1 MLNNTTSVILDP
13 FYMDVYEWSKHAT
26 SIFLSVSF
34 LLGLPGNILV
44 VTVHCHIKGKTVTD
58 WMIFYIAICDI
69 ISLVNAPLYY
79 LQFEGIWAL
88 GFPNILCKLHY
99 FNVNSIAMASYVCCA
114 CTALERYYKVV
125 HSKEVFSITQAK
137 YMWIP
142 IFPVCFG
149 LGSLSLF
156 AVNNNGNGNCMYD
169 MEVRFLSTIN
179 YIVML
184 FIAILSSIVM
194 TFCYIGTGVFLL
206 KKVRETIKYGPS
218 TSFKKSHRNT
228 IQTTKI
234 LATVTIV
241 FLFSANVPYV
251 IGVLFSS
258 NRPTTEP
265 MMTIML
271 VLAVMFF
278 INNFINPFL
287 YMAMSGIFR
296 QRTKKLFQKCC
307 CCCSDNSRSRN
318 GRQTETS
325 SNVMCITY

>member
-1 MLNNTTSVILDP
+1 MLNNTTSIVLDP
-13 FYMDVYEWSKHAT
+13 FYMNVYDWSKHAT
-26 SIFLSVSF
+26 AIFLSVSF
-34 LLGLPGNILV
+34 LLGMPGNILV

-69 ISLVNAPLYY
+69 ISLVNAPLYF
-79 LQFEGIWAL
+79 LQFEGFWSL

-114 CTALERYYKVV
+114 CTALERYCKVV

-142 IFPVCFG
+142 IFPICFG

-184 FIAILSSIVM
+184 LIAILSSIVM

-258 NRPTTEP
+258 NRPTSEP

-296 QRTKKLFQKCC
+296 RRTKKLFQRCC
-307 CCCSDNSRSRN
+307 CGSGENSRPI
-318 GRQTETS
+318 ETS
-325 SNVMCITY
+325 SSVMSITS

>member
-1 MLNNTTSVILDP
+1 MLNNTTSIVLDP
-13 FYMDVYEWSKHAT
+13 FYLNVYDWTKHAT
-26 SIFLSVSF
+26 AIFLSVSF
-34 LLGLPGNILV
+34 LLGMPGNILV
-44 VTVHCHIKGKTVTD
+44 VTVHYHVKGKTVTD

-69 ISLVNAPLYY
+69 LSLSNAPLYFV
-79 LQFEGIWAL
+79 QFEGFWSM

-99 FNVNSIAMASYVCCA
+99 FNVNSVAMASYVCCA

-142 IFPVCFG
+142 IFPICFG

-194 TFCYIGTGVFLL
+194 TFCYIRTGVFLL
-206 KKVRETIKYGPS
+206 KKMRETEQYS
-218 TSFKKSHRNT
+218 SSNFAKSHRTT
-228 IQTTKI
+228 IQTTKM
-234 LATVTIV
+234 LAMVTLV
-241 FLFSANVPYV
+241 FLFSANVPYA
-251 IGVLFSS
+251 IGILFSS

-265 MMTIML
+265 MMSIMII
-271 VLAVMFF
+271 LAIMFF

-296 QRTKKLFQKCC
+296 RRTKKLFQTCWC
-307 CCCSDNSRSRN
+307 GEREDDIRMETNSSVMSI
-318 GRQTETS
+318 TS
-325 SNVMCITY
+325 